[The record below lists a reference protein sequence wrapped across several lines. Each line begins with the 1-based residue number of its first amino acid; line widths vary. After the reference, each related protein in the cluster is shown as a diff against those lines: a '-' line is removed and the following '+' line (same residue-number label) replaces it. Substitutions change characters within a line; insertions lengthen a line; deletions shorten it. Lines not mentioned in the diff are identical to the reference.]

1 MKMTAPQRKEGFSEK
16 RKEREERRELR
27 EKTRKEK
34 ELSDW
39 IPKTETGKLVKE
51 GKIENYNQLLSRNLP
66 VLEPEIIDFLIPNL
80 QEKVIEIRKGRIH
93 TFVGGIDY
101 YLIKREEL
109 HQNETDKKLIIN
121 EEENVSKKKQK
132 RIEAEN
138 RQAKY
143 QATKDVISKISE
155 LEKEIELLER
165 REKHLEQTLA
175 DQETYNNPNKATELN
190 TEFIKVKKEL
200 SDCLIGWENLNEEL
214 SNIESQF
221 S

>member
-80 QEKVIEIRKGRIH
+80 QEKVIEIRKTTKVRRSGRQFSFRAAVLIGDGQE
-93 TFVGGIDY
+93 FIGLGIAKDKERWPAARKATNAAKLN
-101 YLIKREEL
+101 LIKVR
-109 HQNETDKKLIIN
+109 KG
-121 EEENVSKKKQK
+121 SG
-132 RIEAEN
+132 
-138 RQAKY
+138 
-143 QATKDVISKISE
+143 S
-155 LEKEIELLER
+155 
-165 REKHLEQTLA
+165 
-175 DQETYNNPNKATELN
+175 
-190 TEFIKVKKEL
+190 
-200 SDCLIGWENLNEEL
+200 WEST
-214 SNIESQF
+214 SNIKHSLPFKVE
-221 S
+221 